1 MAYGARFWTLFLGF
15 LIPAAHLLAAGPVF
29 GAVEQVTLYPRG
41 ASVLQRVELEKE
53 RSQVELILP
62 GEARKD
68 TLRVRS
74 GAGRVQG
81 VSVKKDQRGADP
93 ERIAE
98 LKRRIEELERKK
110 AQTQNDLERLGK
122 LIAFYEDKVSAET
135 KGAKQT
141 SEMADLLDESLEGLY
156 EKRLAS
162 RQRRDEIKS
171 ELREVRKRL
180 KELTGRSESILRVRV
195 HLEEALPG
203 GATLECSYYL
213 DSASWSP
220 EYTLNALPEE
230 ERVDLVW
237 RAQVVQRSGL
247 DWRDADLRVAT
258 ATRSF
263 RTDPPQVRE
272 WVIRPARAQKMAGD
286 AEALSARAQQKEATR
301 KPQRERAFSADIY
314 ELGRRNLPAGDKRR
328 LTLRRLSLPADFVH
342 LLRPLD
348 GRECFIRA
356 NVRSDERM
364 RLPQGKA
371 SLELE
376 GTYVGQ
382 SAFSMRGKE
391 TTVSFG
397 VDRDVVAEV
406 ARLTQ
411 KGGKQGF
418 FQGEKTYQWGWRF
431 TIANTRDQA
440 VRLRLELP
448 WPRLRSD
455 EIELEPLYNFTEE
468 DVREHRAVKEL
479 DLLPS
484 SNATVEYGI
493 RVVYPKEM
501 ELDFGRF

>member
-1 MAYGARFWTLFLGF
+1 MAYGARFWTLFLCF
-15 LIPAAHLLAAGPVF
+15 LILGAHLLAAAPVF
-29 GAVEQVTLYPRG
+29 GSVERVTLYPRG
-41 ASVLQRVELEKE
+41 ASVLQRVDLEKE
-53 RSQVELILP
+53 RSQVELFLP

-110 AQTQNDLERLGK
+110 AQTRNDLERLGK

-141 SEMADLLDESLEGLY
+141 AEMADLLDESLKGLY
-156 EKRLAS
+156 GKRLAS

-171 ELREVRKRL
+171 ELREARKRL
-180 KELTGRSESILRVRV
+180 KELTGMSESIWRVRV
-195 HLEEALPG
+195 HLEEALPE
-203 GATLECSYYL
+203 GATLEYSYYL

-230 ERVDLVW
+230 DRVDLVW
-237 RAQVVQRSGL
+237 RAQVVQRSGS

-258 ATRSF
+258 ASRSF

-286 AEALSARAQQKEATR
+286 AEALSAQARQKEAPQE
-301 KPQRERAFSADIY
+301 PQRERAFSADIY
-314 ELGRRNLPAGDKRR
+314 ELGRRNLPAGDKQR
-328 LTLRRLSLPADFVH
+328 LTLRRLSLPADLVH

-356 NVRSDERM
+356 NIRSEERM

-391 TTVSFG
+391 ATVSFG

-406 ARLTQ
+406 ARLT
-411 KGGKQGF
+411 KRGGKQGF

-440 VRLRLELP
+440 IRLRLELP

-455 EIELEPLYNFTEE
+455 EIELEPLHDFSEE

-479 DLLPS
+479 DLSAS

-493 RVVYPKEM
+493 RIVYPKEM